1 MLPVPKEETRPE
13 MAAADP
19 PTPAV
24 GFGKVLTSIQ
34 GLQRRLD
41 DFSIE
46 DVSEAEAN
54 AKTLIQKISLLQGK
68 LIGLTE
74 MKQFVSAANRS
85 VSEIPEESY
94 EQVDM
99 HGLENHPQLHAII
112 QASKLIRLHRMM
124 RAAKA
129 GVESVTFDALAGTLS
144 FAPSAQLVDVS
155 SLEAILPSTS
165 LNQELPSSL
174 AEPLARPKEEEI
186 QTGEADS
193 VSRSEDAETS
203 PDERWVLTSET
214 EPVAAQHPF
223 SQIDDLE
230 FVDRQ
235 SVEHDQTEHLN
246 VQERIEDRKT
256 YKDDKN
262 SSKVAEASFDKRLL
276 NDLIEAYGEFVI
288 TPQRTESLD
297 PSTAANPTLPAAV
310 ESPAAPTEIA
320 IVVEEPSSTVT
331 SEQAKSTEIPTL
343 PALSAAPT
351 PIQTKLAEV
360 RETGSAAAAKS
371 PKRKKSKFAKSQ
383 TLPATIEAAKP
394 VNAIASEIQA
404 LPAPIVEKP
413 IPVVEEQKKIPNVR
427 KHSELDRQLKS
438 IIKDYGEYD
447 LYSHPSSTKVKTAA
461 IVAFALLGLVLGGF
475 YFFKAPAHVATAPVS
490 AITELPSQSTSKPNA
505 SLGAKALE
513 AGEPTVGG
521 GSGESGEHGSKTTKN
536 KTK

>member
-1 MLPVPKEETRPE
+1 
-13 MAAADP
+13 
-19 PTPAV
+19 
-24 GFGKVLTSIQ
+24 
-34 GLQRRLD
+34 
-41 DFSIE
+41 
-46 DVSEAEAN
+46 
-54 AKTLIQKISLLQGK
+54 
-68 LIGLTE
+68 
-74 MKQFVSAANRS
+74 
-85 VSEIPEESY
+85 
-94 EQVDM
+94 
-99 HGLENHPQLHAII
+99 
-112 QASKLIRLHRMM
+112 MM

-155 SLEAILPSTS
+155 APEAIPSSTS

-203 PDERWVLTSET
+203 QDERWVLTSET

-230 FVDRQ
+230 FVDLH

-288 TPQRTESLD
+288 TPQRTESIE
-297 PSTAANPTLPAAV
+297 PPTAASPALPAAV
-310 ESPAAPTEIA
+310 ESRAAQTEIV
-320 IVVEEPSSTVT
+320 VVEDPSSTMN
-331 SEQAKSTEIPTL
+331 SEQAKSNKI
-343 PALSAAPT
+343 PALPVPSAAPM
-351 PIQTKLAEV
+351 PIQAKLAEAK
-360 RETGSAAAAKS
+360 ETGSAAAAKS

-383 TLPATIEAAKP
+383 TLPATIE
-394 VNAIASEIQA
+394 VNAIAPEIQA

-413 IPVVEEQKKIPNVR
+413 IPVEEQKRVPNVR

>member
-1 MLPVPKEETRPE
+1 MSRSTCMAWKIIRNCMQLSRPV
-13 MAAADP
+13 
-19 PTPAV
+19 
-24 GFGKVLTSIQ
+24 S
-34 GLQRRLD
+34 
-41 DFSIE
+41 
-46 DVSEAEAN
+46 
-54 AKTLIQKISLLQGK
+54 
-68 LIGLTE
+68 
-74 MKQFVSAANRS
+74 
-85 VSEIPEESY
+85 
-94 EQVDM
+94 
-99 HGLENHPQLHAII
+99 
-112 QASKLIRLHRMM
+112 
-124 RAAKA
+124 
-129 GVESVTFDALAGTLS
+129 ESVTFDALAGTLS

-155 SLEAILPSTS
+155 APEAIPSSTS

-174 AEPLARPKEEEI
+174 AEPLARTKEEEI

-288 TPQRTESLD
+288 TPQRTESID
-297 PSTAANPTLPAAV
+297 PPTAASSALPAAV

-343 PALSAAPT
+343 PALSAAPM
-351 PIQTKLAEV
+351 PIQAKLAEV

-394 VNAIASEIQA
+394 
-404 LPAPIVEKP
+404 
-413 IPVVEEQKKIPNVR
+413 
-427 KHSELDRQLKS
+427 
-438 IIKDYGEYD
+438 
-447 LYSHPSSTKVKTAA
+447 
-461 IVAFALLGLVLGGF
+461 
-475 YFFKAPAHVATAPVS
+475 
-490 AITELPSQSTSKPNA
+490 
-505 SLGAKALE
+505 
-513 AGEPTVGG
+513 
-521 GSGESGEHGSKTTKN
+521 
-536 KTK
+536 